1 MDGTIKSHYTR
12 SDFIG
17 GCEMAR
23 KKALWSGLAACCLV
37 YACGDPATLQEVSGE
52 FRKVHFTGSDI
63 VVDLAIKNLWDDAS
77 VIGFSAM
84 EYEKAA
90 KWLSRNRDRPGYADA
105 DTLTVIVHVP
115 LLDAYGNSTMS
126 RVLTYR
132 IDLAT
137 VAKIN
142 WDNAGYHT
150 LLNLSD
156 VDTETPVALD
166 ALIKWCGKSGNA
178 KWAPRLCRRR

>member
-1 MDGTIKSHYTR
+1 
-12 SDFIG
+12 
-17 GCEMAR
+17 MA
-23 KKALWSGLAACCLV
+23 KKKTFWSVIAACCLV
-37 YACGDPATLQEVSGE
+37 YACGDPATLQDVSVK
-52 FRKVHFTGSDI
+52 FRKVQFAGGDI
-63 VVDLAIKNLWDDAS
+63 VVDLAIENLWDDAS

-90 KWLSRNRDRPGYADA
+90 RWLSRNRDRPGYADM

-115 LLDAYGNSTMS
+115 LLDAYGNSAMS

-132 IDLAT
+132 IDMAT
-137 VAKIN
+137 IARIN
-142 WDNAGYHT
+142 WENATYYN

-156 VDTETPVALD
+156 VDTEAPVALN

-178 KWAPRLCRRR
+178 EWAPRLCRRR